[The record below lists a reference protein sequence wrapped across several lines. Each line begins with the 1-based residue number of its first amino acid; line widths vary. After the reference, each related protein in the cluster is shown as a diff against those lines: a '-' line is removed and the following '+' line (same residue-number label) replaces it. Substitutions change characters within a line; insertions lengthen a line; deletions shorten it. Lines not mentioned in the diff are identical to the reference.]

1 MGPSHLNQWLPSRS
15 PVSVAIQNA
24 ILDSSPRGWALF
36 YHTHVRGYPQL
47 LPLQTTLPQ
56 VLPPIRSHEEDG
68 GAFVNWRG
76 GCCLLPKKE
85 T

>member
-24 ILDSSPRGWALF
+24 MLDSSLRGWALL
-36 YHTHVRGYPQL
+36 YHTHARGYPQL
-47 LPLQTTLPQ
+47 LPLQ
-56 VLPPIRSHEEDG
+56 VLPPIHSHEEDG

-76 GCCLLPKKE
+76 GSCFPPKKE
-85 T
+85 I